1 MVWELLEE
9 KLEQQLVDVTD
20 KRVTVVKRL
29 AWELQAVQQL
39 TKHGVHVVVTLFGLL
54 EVDNLVLVHIVE
66 IGQSVVLVVLDK
78 VDQGLLK

>member
-9 KLEQQLVDVTD
+9 KLEQLLVDVTD

-29 AWELQAVQQL
+29 AWELQAEQQL

-54 EVDNLVLVHIVE
+54 EVYNLVQVHIVE
-66 IGQSVVLVVLDK
+66 IGQSVVLAVLDK